1 MSANNRRLDQIK
13 VVSPCSTDWD
23 RMSGEEKKR
32 FCSECDKFVYD
43 FSQMTRRQVEAIVSI
58 HRGRLCARITRRPDG
73 SLVTLE
79 APPVHPI
86 VAHRASPVV
95 NATLAAILGLSV
107 PANVLNVD
115 VSAAQLIVR
124 SDADGKSARTPFG
137 GGEAVVGGT
146 VFDPR
151 GAVITNAVVKL
162 ISDAG
167 AELETK
173 TSSEGE
179 FRFAQVPFGAYI
191 MLVEAQGFYTHV
203 NSNVIVDTPYD
214 TRFEVTMKENRKLIT
229 VGGAM
234 VIDMPSSLLDLHRQS
249 DLIAIAQVG
258 QSVVAGTDN
267 EMKLTQVRTDLR
279 VSSQLKGE
287 NDQKVI
293 PFYHWTNN
301 VYYRWAHNVSPP
313 EFKQGAR
320 LLVFLQFRKTEDGKR
335 LDGFEV
341 IGWEG
346 KSIKELDDGA
356 LAVYRQ
362 RIDELTAIFRRGDP
376 EPAEIVEWLIR
387 CVEEPATREEGIRKL
402 SDGLSLLELQH
413 ERENEDKSQSVE
425 VEESAGQ
432 SEDDEE
438 GSNEQSD
445 NDDLAETS
453 RESIR
458 LAAALTQEH
467 KTRLANALFA
477 IEELNEGDMEL
488 VSLIQKFG
496 DERLASYLVSQLRRV
511 ADRAPRLAES
521 LVWKIAQAINDED
534 IRRLAND
541 YDDAAAYDESEDG
554 DGSDREDSTRNRR
567 ADGVTVE
574 AIKRSA
580 MLKDFL
586 KLVEYKTRR

>member
-1 MSANNRRLDQIK
+1 
-13 VVSPCSTDWD
+13 
-23 RMSGEEKKR
+23 MSGDEKKR
-32 FCSECDKFVYD
+32 FCSDCDKFVYD

-58 HRGRLCARITRRPDG
+58 HRGRMCARITRRPDG
-73 SLVTLE
+73 SLATLE

-86 VAHRASPVV
+86 VARRASPVV
-95 NATLAAILGLSV
+95 NATLAAILGLGV
-107 PANVLNVD
+107 PANALNVD
-115 VSAAQLIVR
+115 VSAAQLIVH
-124 SDADGKSARTPFG
+124 SGADGKSARTPFG

-146 VFDPR
+146 VVDPQ
-151 GAVITNAVVKL
+151 GSVIPNAVVKL

-173 TSSEGE
+173 TSGEGE
-179 FRFAQVPFGAYI
+179 FRFAQVPFGPYI

-214 TRFEVTMKENRKLIT
+214 MRFEVTMKANQRVAVT
-229 VGGAM
+229 VGGM
-234 VIDMPSSLLDLHRQS
+234 VSTMPSSLLDLYRQS

-258 QSVVAGTDN
+258 RSVVAGTDN
-267 EMKLTQVRTDLR
+267 EMKFTQVRTDLGI
-279 VSSQLKGE
+279 SSQLKGE
-287 NDQKVI
+287 NDRQVI
-293 PFYHWTNN
+293 PFYHWVNN
-301 VYYRWAHNVSPP
+301 AHPF

-320 LLVFLQFRKTEDGKR
+320 LLVLLQFRKTDDGKR
-335 LDGFEV
+335 LDGFEA

-362 RIDELTAIFRRGDP
+362 RIEELTAIFRRGDP

-387 CVEEPATREEGIRKL
+387 CVEEPATREEGVRRL
-402 SDGLSLLELQH
+402 SDGISLLKLQR
-413 ERENEDKSQSVE
+413 ERESEDKSQSVE

-445 NDDLAETS
+445 NDDSAETS

-458 LAAALTQEH
+458 LAAALTQER

-477 IEELNEGDMEL
+477 IAELNEGDMEL
-488 VSLIQKFG
+488 VSLIQELG

-511 ADRAPRLAES
+511 ADRAPGLAES
-521 LVWKIAQAINDED
+521 LVWKIAQVINDED
-534 IRRLAND
+534 IRRLASD
-541 YDDAAAYDESEDG
+541 YDDAATYDESENG
-554 DGSDREDSTRNRR
+554 GGSARQDSTRNQR
-567 ADGVTVE
+567 ADGLTVA

>member
-23 RMSGEEKKR
+23 RMSGDEKKR

-43 FSQMTRRQVEAIVSI
+43 FSQMTRRQVEAIVSV
-58 HRGRLCARITRRPDG
+58 HRGRMCARITRRPDG

-86 VAHRASPVV
+86 VARRASPVV
-95 NATLAAILGLSV
+95 NATLAAILGLGV
-107 PANVLNVD
+107 PANALNVD

-124 SDADGKSARTPFG
+124 SDADGRSARTPFG

-146 VFDPR
+146 VFDPQ
-151 GAVITNAVVKL
+151 GAVIPNAIVKL

-167 AELETK
+167 AELKTK

-179 FRFAQVPFGAYI
+179 FWFAQVPFGAYI
-191 MLVEAQGFYTHV
+191 MLVEAPGFYTHV
-203 NSNVIVDTPYD
+203 NSSVIVDTPYD
-214 TRFEVTMKENRKLIT
+214 TRFEVTMKANQTAT
-229 VGGAM
+229 VTAGAI
-234 VIDMPSSLLDLHRQS
+234 VSAMPRSLLDLYRQS
-249 DLIAIAQVG
+249 DLIAIARVG
-258 QSVVAGTDN
+258 GSVVAGTDS
-267 EMKLTQVRTDLR
+267 EMKLSQVRTDLR
-279 VSSQLKGE
+279 ISSQLKGE
-287 NDQKVI
+287 NDQQVI

-301 VYYRWAHNVSPP
+301 VYYRWIHDASPP

-346 KSIKELDDGA
+346 NSIKEHDDGA

-362 RIDELTAIFRRGDP
+362 RIEELTAIFRRGDP
-376 EPAEIVEWLIR
+376 EPAEIIEWLIR
-387 CVEEPATREEGIRKL
+387 CVEEPATREEGVRKL
-402 SDGLSLLELQH
+402 SDGLSMLKYQH

-432 SEDDEE
+432 SEDED

-445 NDDLAETS
+445 NDDWAETS

-477 IEELNEGDMEL
+477 IAELNEGDMEL
-488 VSLIQKFG
+488 VSLIQELG

-521 LVWKIAQAINDED
+521 LVWRIAQVINDED

-541 YDDAAAYDESEDG
+541 YDEAAAYDESEDG
-554 DGSDREDSTRNRR
+554 DGSDRQDSTRNRR
-567 ADGVTVE
+567 AEGLTVE